1 MLHCLRAQISQ
12 TGYKERELQAFDA
25 RCDRPLSR
33 TVRGLRG
40 FGGLMEVAASS
51 GMVDT
56 DTSGTND
63 HFEPQTRKVGSAAN
77 LEGLGGSLPLE
88 PTTLKCC

>member
-1 MLHCLRAQISQ
+1 
-12 TGYKERELQAFDA
+12 
-25 RCDRPLSR
+25 
-33 TVRGLRG
+33 
-40 FGGLMEVAASS
+40 
-51 GMVDT
+51 MVDT

-63 HFEPQTRKVGSAAN
+63 HFEPQTRKAGSAAN